1 MNTGFRQ
8 SERAV
13 STVEFALVVPL
24 LILVLVG
31 ILDLARGLTAY
42 VIVSNASREG
52 AQYAMLRPTAAPSA
66 IASNVRARS
75 APLDSTQL
83 TVSASYYDGTTFQP
97 WPSVGIPASSP
108 QPSAVPIRIEVAYP
122 WSAVSFLIGQFV
134 GGATGT
140 TTFTSTAIVDA
151 RR

>member
-1 MNTGFRQ
+1 MNAFRR

-24 LILVLVG
+24 LFLLLVG
-31 ILDLARGLTAY
+31 ILDLARGVSAY
-42 VIVSNASREG
+42 VVVSNASREG

-75 APLDSTQL
+75 APLDATQL
-83 TVSASYYDGTTFQP
+83 TVTASYYDGATFRP
-97 WPSVGIPASSP
+97 WPSAGIPASSP
-108 QPSAVPIRIEVAYP
+108 LPSSVPIRIEVTYP
-122 WSAVSFLIGQFV
+122 WSAVSFLIGQFI

-140 TTFTSTAIVDA
+140 TMFTSNSIVDT

>member
-1 MNTGFRQ
+1 MNAFRR

-24 LILVLVG
+24 LFLLLVG
-31 ILDLARGLTAY
+31 ILDLARGVSAY
-42 VIVSNASREG
+42 VVVSNASREG

-75 APLDSTQL
+75 APLDATQL
-83 TVSASYYDGTTFQP
+83 TVTASYYDGATFRP
-97 WPSVGIPASSP
+97 WPSAGIPASSP
-108 QPSAVPIRIEVAYP
+108 LPSSVPIRIEVTYP
-122 WSAVSFLIGQFV
+122 WSAVSFLIGQFI

-140 TTFTSTAIVDA
+140 TMFRSNSIVDT